1 MSNEPSAPQDGT
13 GPGSGDRAVD
23 AERFTARGEAAE
35 RAAFRGDGAY
45 SGGEFAGGA
54 DRGRPAGDVE
64 PADPMP

>member
-1 MSNEPSAPQDGT
+1 MSNKPNAPQDGT

-23 AERFTARGEAAE
+23 PERFTARGEAAE

-54 DRGRPAGDVE
+54 DRGRPAGDAEQVE
-64 PADPMP
+64 RMP